1 MLGRVSCPTAHHTVR
16 VPVIGIST
24 AGVESK
30 CAPDMV
36 TVRDNRTSTPTC
48 SVLSSS
54 AFVSIPSA
62 HLQAVRVQ
70 EPRSDSVDKIGSL
83 TAAGAHNCI
92 CCGLP
97 ACGIAHSVSP
107 TNPYVQRRQHQ
118 PQQRRRRALN
128 SERRSAAATISP
140 EVHHTACD
148 VSLCIP
154 QAAVWTAFVVVQQLR
169 EPCWPS
175 S

>member
-1 MLGRVSCPTAHHTVR
+1 MTRQLLGRVSCPTAHHTVR

-70 EPRSDSVDKIGSL
+70 EPRSDSVDKIGGL
-83 TAAGAHNCI
+83 AAADAHNCI

-97 ACGIAHSVSP
+97 ACGIAHSMSPIHTCNAVSISLSSDDGVLLIQNVARP
-107 TNPYVQRRQHQ
+107 RR
-118 PQQRRRRALN
+118 PSRRR
-128 SERRSAAATISP
+128 
-140 EVHHTACD
+140 
-148 VSLCIP
+148 CIIRL
-154 QAAVWTAFVVVQQLR
+154 AM
-169 EPCWPS
+169 
-175 S
+175 